1 MTLYTAATAA
11 PASKDF
17 SFPTRTSLGS
27 RMKRRM
33 RRQEGHCKARPPPIE
48 MDVQELCPLFRLPGE
63 IRNIIWRLLLR
74 SSRCH
79 YAPAPLLF
87 YVCRD
92 DQVHSQLRDEDAL
105 HPQIM
110 RTCQSIYT
118 ETISILYSENIFELY
133 RGRHTF
139 HASPGK
145 DITYRSGVLE
155 YYSSMY
161 PPCRGRSTYRT
172 HYVPENHVSAHLVRR
187 VAISN
192 VGRDV
197 HLSWHYICRLLS
209 PFPHI
214 THLYIRIRPAFD
226 HAGVFGY
233 GHNYWK
239 HREVPGNLDLNMRVN
254 HARAGSKPESILE
267 AESQLNE
274 IQYRPPSEFR
284 YSEMPGPRKWFDTLY
299 VRSQAMQQGS
309 DNKNLYSYSKDEWG
323 PISVE
328 RWVIEP
334 TVDESGGWIS
344 NCRFSRAY

>member
-1 MTLYTAATAA
+1 M
-11 PASKDF
+11 
-17 SFPTRTSLGS
+17 
-27 RMKRRM
+27 
-33 RRQEGHCKARPPPIE
+33 RQEDDREARQPSVRMNI
-48 MDVQELCPLFRLPGE
+48 QELCPLFRLPGE
-63 IRNIIWRLLLR
+63 IKIIIWRLLLR

-87 YVCRD
+87 YVCHD
-92 DQVHSQLRDEDAL
+92 DQVHSQLRDEDAV

-110 RTCQSIYT
+110 RTCQNIYA

-155 YYSSMY
+155 YYTSMHS
-161 PPCRGRSTYRT
+161 PSRRHSTYCT
-172 HYVPENHVSAHLVRR
+172 QYVPENHASAHLVRR

-209 PFPHI
+209 PFPNI
-214 THLYIRIRPAFD
+214 AHLYIRIRPALL
-226 HAGVFGY
+226 HAGLIRY
-233 GHNYWK
+233 GHNYWEN
-239 HREVPGNLDLNMRVN
+239 REVLGHLDLNMRVN
-254 HARAGSKPESILE
+254 QAEAVSKPESILE
-267 AESQLNE
+267 AESQLND

-299 VRSQAMQQGS
+299 VRFQAMQQGS
-309 DNKNLYSYSKDEWG
+309 DGETLYSYSKDEWG

-328 RWVIEP
+328 RWAMEP
-334 TVDESGGWIS
+334 TVDETGGWIS
-344 NCRFSRAY
+344 NCRFSQTH